1 MFFRKWPVG
10 KSKHAETFHG
20 KFLILFLDFLFIVR
34 CHFPDALF
42 GPDLFCPFKETVYR
56 ALYDQSVFTVYL
68 MKG

>member
-10 KSKHAETFHG
+10 KGKHAESFHG
-20 KFLILFLDFLFIVR
+20 KFLILIPDFFFVIL
-34 CHFPDALF
+34 CHFPDALL
-42 GPDLFCPFKETVYR
+42 GPDLFRTFKETVYR